1 MKRSKI
7 LALALA
13 LALVATFSGTFAWFT
28 DSVESQQNTIQTGNL
43 DIDLEYST
51 DMTNWQTV
59 QDASDLFNPDARW
72 EPGYTEYV
80 YLRLINK
87 GDLAVKYELG
97 VNYEDKVKGTSVL
110 GDEIK
115 LSEHLAFDVVDVTA
129 PFANRAEAR
138 AAAANAQ
145 RLNDYTFMGSMTE
158 QGETKTMAMVVFM
171 PEDVGNEANYRGDK
185 VPEVQ
190 LGIRVQATQLA
201 YESDAFDNTYDA
213 DANPPSGSV
222 LEKEENQEL
231 VIPGDQIEV
240 TIPADAPAGTYT
252 LRMSDISLK
261 MDAERDV
268 LLSTALE
275 LYYNG
280 ELVDAED
287 GFEYDIR
294 IKTDPFLDIKGLTCG
309 GKEITNYEYKN
320 YIDSGISFTANNTG
334 DIVLEYDPLS
344 EGLRMD
350 ANGKITRG
358 FFMGI
363 NPSDYDTSL
372 KNEDSEYIIV
382 SYTEDGK
389 EYFYVGHHDAMKIV
403 TTDGVYNWKYQ
414 YNTDNISDVVITYGS
429 NAMYS
434 IVSGLKNKDY
444 SYVLLA
450 PGRYTAAT
458 TVNVMS
464 SMTIAGLGAAED
476 VELVKG
482 ASSGSNRHL
491 LNANGQKAD
500 YIEVVVRNLT
510 LDVPEYN
517 NKNSTTKEDNA
528 AVQSIRK
535 TKVKCYNLII
545 NKSAP
550 RAGWDRAA
558 FYVNGNN
565 AVDGVKYPAYLYAE
579 DVTMTATPSMAVV
592 STLGSYKF
600 FHDGV
605 TNDGTAY
612 TENRGSILKGP
623 MFYDDWTWD

>member
-97 VNYEDKVKGTSVL
+97 VNYEDEVIGTSVL
-110 GDEIK
+110 GNEIT
-115 LSEHLAFDVVDVTA
+115 LSEYLAFDVVDVTA

-171 PEDVGNEANYRGDK
+171 PEDVGNEANYRGDE

-231 VIPGDQIEV
+231 VIPGDQIEI

-252 LRMSDISLK
+252 LRMSGISY
-261 MDAERDV
+261 DV
-268 LLSTALE
+268 QNRLVELSTDLE

-280 ELVDAED
+280 ELVDDED
-287 GFEYDIR
+287 GIVYEVN
-294 IKTDPFLDIKGLTCG
+294 IKTNPFLDIKSLTCG
-309 GKEITNYEYKN
+309 GKEITNYVYEE

-334 DIVLEYDPLS
+334 EIVLKYDPLT

-358 FFMGI
+358 FFVGFD
-363 NPSDYDTSL
+363 PSDYDATL
-372 KNEDSEYIIV
+372 KDADSEYIIV
-382 SYTEDGK
+382 TYAEDGK
-389 EYFYVGHHDAMKIV
+389 DYYYVGHHDAVKIV
-403 TTDGVYNWKYQ
+403 TENGVYEDWKYTYNNIDGV
-414 YNTDNISDVVITYGS
+414 VVKDDGKLW
-429 NAMYS
+429 S
-434 IVSGLKNKDY
+434 IVDGLKNKDY

-450 PGRYTAAT
+450 PGEYTEAT
-458 TVNVMS
+458 TVNVYS

-476 VELVKG
+476 VNLIKG
-482 ASSGSNRHL
+482 TSSDSNRHL
-491 LNANGQKAD
+491 INASGTKAD
-500 YIEVVVRNLT
+500 YIEVVIRNLS
-510 LDVPEYN
+510 LEAKDQ
-517 NKNSTTKEDNA
+517 TTGKKDNA

-535 TKVKCYNLII
+535 SKVKCYNLNIT
-545 NKSAP
+545 KGT
-550 RAGWDRAA
+550 GWDAVA
-558 FYVNGNN
+558 LYVNGNN

-579 DVTMTATPSMAVV
+579 DVTLNTTRTFGVV
-592 STLGSYKF
+592 TTSGSYKF
-600 FHDGV
+600 FHDGL
-605 TNDGTAY
+605 TYNDGNTAY
-612 TENRGSILKGP
+612 TNNSGSIKNSF
-623 MFYDDWTWD
+623 MVFDDWTWD